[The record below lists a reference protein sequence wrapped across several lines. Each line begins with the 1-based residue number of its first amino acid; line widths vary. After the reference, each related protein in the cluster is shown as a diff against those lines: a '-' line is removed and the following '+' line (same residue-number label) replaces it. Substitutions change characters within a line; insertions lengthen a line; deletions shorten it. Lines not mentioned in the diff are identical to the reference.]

1 MWKESEEETKPLR
14 TGLTTGACATACSVA
29 AAHALLFNQQP
40 DVVSVSL
47 PKGQVVDMTVT
58 AYAAISDV
66 ALTTGMR
73 VSTIKDAG
81 DDPDATHG
89 ATVFVELTLS
99 DAPGVTFLAAQGV
112 GTVTRDGLELA
123 VGEPAINPV
132 PRKMITEHLMAIAHN
147 ANFTGGFCV
156 AVGVEKGEQ
165 IALKTMNPRLG
176 ILGGLS
182 ILGTTGIVRPFSC
195 AAWIASIH
203 QGIDVAKAN
212 GITHIAATTG
222 NTSEDAIK
230 HFYQLDDIALIE
242 MGDFAGAVL
251 KHLRKVSA
259 GELTVNKPA
268 IDKLTICGGIG
279 KISKLAQG
287 HMDLN
292 SRASSI
298 DFEHL
303 AHVAGLAGADEALQ
317 TLIKQSNTTIE
328 ALMHCQN
335 QQIDLAKR
343 LCDLALTVA
352 KKVVPKHVAIEVI
365 AVDRKGVF
373 VGNTNP
379 KVCNV

>member
-1 MWKESEEETKPLR
+1 VWKESEEETKPLR

-29 AAHALLFNQQP
+29 AAHSLFFNQQP

-66 ALTTGMR
+66 APTAGMR

-292 SRASSI
+292 SRASS
-298 DFEHL
+298 
-303 AHVAGLAGADEALQ
+303 
-317 TLIKQSNTTIE
+317 
-328 ALMHCQN
+328 
-335 QQIDLAKR
+335 
-343 LCDLALTVA
+343 
-352 KKVVPKHVAIEVI
+352 
-365 AVDRKGVF
+365 
-373 VGNTNP
+373 
-379 KVCNV
+379 